1 MNKFIK
7 LFKKDKDEFGYLTDE
22 SFDIRKIIPVAA
34 LLAVA
39 IIAVV
44 IVVVINSSKKN
55 KTAGTVDVVTETT
68 TAQSVTQTGSTSDT
82 ATLSSDEEKQ
92 EDPQYEADMGMSDE
106 GSGASVT
113 LSAGGNET
121 ADTTIGIDVSK
132 YQGTIDW
139 AEVASSGVD
148 FAMIRVGYRAQKTG
162 VIYAD
167 TNAKYNMQQAA
178 ANGIKVGVYFFSSAV
193 NESEAIEEADWVAD
207 FIADYSITYPVAF
220 DCEGFYTSESRQK
233 SMTKAERTTVAVA
246 FLQEIYDKGYTPMF
260 YAASSELTN
269 NSQWNTA
276 ILEKSFKIWVA
287 QYPSTPYPET
297 PSTSYA
303 GTCSMWQY
311 TNQGRVAGI
320 GTNVDINVAY
330 FGYSESNGSLSGE
343 TAASATPDVEAGM
356 VFTSVNDTVTAK
368 DEVRLRDKPSQDT
381 DAAVIATLVNGET
394 ITRTGTSS
402 SGWSRLVYNGQTVYA
417 VTSYLT
423 TDLTPKATESPTSGF
438 NTKFTDCN
446 DTVTPKEEVNL
457 RNKPSVTDAD
467 SVVVAT
473 AKKGELFTRT
483 GYNTEVGWS
492 RVVYNG
498 QTLYCVTSLLSI
510 E

>member
-1 MNKFIK
+1 MSK
-7 LFKKDKDEFGYLTDE
+7 LFKSDHDDFGYLDDSIHINWKKLLPAIIIVAVAVIALIIVLIVSFGHKGKKAPSNVYSTEETSSVNGTDADGNNTLSDKDEKE
-22 SFDIRKIIPVAA
+22 
-34 LLAVA
+34 
-39 IIAVV
+39 
-44 IVVVINSSKKN
+44 
-55 KTAGTVDVVTETT
+55 
-68 TAQSVTQTGSTSDT
+68 Q
-82 ATLSSDEEKQ
+82 
-92 EDPQYEADMGMSDE
+92 DPQYSDND
-106 GSGASVT
+106 GAMNQDAGNGASVI
-113 LSAGGNET
+113 LSNSTNET
-121 ADTTIGIDVSK
+121 SDVTIGVDVSK
-132 YQGTIDW
+132 FQGTIDW
-139 AEVASSGVD
+139 AQAASSGVD

-162 VIYAD
+162 IIYAD
-167 TNAKYNMQQAA
+167 TNAKYNMQEAT
-178 ANGIKVGVYFFSSAV
+178 ANGIKVGAYFFSSAV
-193 NESEAIEEADWVAD
+193 NEAEAVEEADWVAD

-220 DCEGFYTSESRQK
+220 DCEGFNTSESRQK
-233 SMTKAERTTVAVA
+233 SMTKAERTAVAAA

-260 YAASSELTN
+260 YAASSELAN

-276 ILEKSFKIWVA
+276 SLEKSFKIWVA

-297 PSTSYA
+297 PSTSYT

-343 TAASATPDVEAGM
+343 TAASAVPDVEAGM
-356 VFTSVNDTVTAK
+356 
-368 DEVRLRDKPSQDT
+368 
-381 DAAVIATLVNGET
+381 
-394 ITRTGTSS
+394 
-402 SGWSRLVYNGQTVYA
+402 VYA

-423 TDLTPKATESPTSGF
+423 TDLTPKATESPTTGF

-467 SVVVAT
+467 SVIVAT

-510 E
+510 Q

>member
-1 MNKFIK
+1 
-7 LFKKDKDEFGYLTDE
+7 
-22 SFDIRKIIPVAA
+22 
-34 LLAVA
+34 
-39 IIAVV
+39 
-44 IVVVINSSKKN
+44 
-55 KTAGTVDVVTETT
+55 
-68 TAQSVTQTGSTSDT
+68 
-82 ATLSSDEEKQ
+82 
-92 EDPQYEADMGMSDE
+92 
-106 GSGASVT
+106 
-113 LSAGGNET
+113 
-121 ADTTIGIDVSK
+121 
-132 YQGTIDW
+132 
-139 AEVASSGVD
+139 
-148 FAMIRVGYRAQKTG
+148 
-162 VIYAD
+162 
-167 TNAKYNMQQAA
+167 
-178 ANGIKVGVYFFSSAV
+178 
-193 NESEAIEEADWVAD
+193 
-207 FIADYSITYPVAF
+207 
-220 DCEGFYTSESRQK
+220 
-233 SMTKAERTTVAVA
+233 
-246 FLQEIYDKGYTPMF
+246 MF
-260 YAASSELTN
+260 YAASSELSN

-276 ILEKSFKIWVA
+276 SLESSYKIWVA

-297 PSTSYA
+297 PSTSYT
-303 GTCSMWQY
+303 GTYSMWQY

-343 TAASATPDVEAGM
+343 TAAAASPDVEAGM

-368 DEVRLRDKPSQDT
+368 DEVRLRDKPSQDS
-381 DAAVIATLVNGET
+381 DATVIATLVNGET

-423 TDLTPKATESPTSGF
+423 TDLTPKATENPTTGF

-473 AKKGELFTRT
+473 AKKGEFFTRT

-510 E
+510 Q